1 MERPDAAAPA
11 PLTPHE
17 FMGLNALKSQFDT
30 LHQAYAEWP
39 KDHKKFH
46 GISDFQGALGMQ
58 ADRDK
63 KTAKP
68 RIRPKRSRSD
78 EQNTASTGSVQA
90 GAARAAR
97 AESRS
102 AKKRAPVVP
111 GMVDA
116 AAMPQHAIA
125 PLPKMPAMS
134 IVPEKMQAIQEQY
147 LQELSKVLVSKD
159 EMVKMASQDKRFA
172 TPTWLDSYFSGVAA
186 LYVLNSKTLN
196 AMTEAVDTDPKT
208 RARLKFFTQQW
219 IDAVSPANF
228 FATNPEVQQ
237 KLIESQG
244 ESLRTGIENLVH
256 DIRIGRISQTDEQAF
271 EIGKNIAVS
280 PGEVIFQ
287 NDVFQLI
294 QYKPTTE
301 KVAQVPLLLVPPS
314 INKFYIMDLQ
324 PHSSFVKFAVG
335 QGNTVFLV
343 SWRNVTDPES
353 RLTWD
358 NYIEQGILK
367 AIDVVLSVTGQ
378 PKTNILG
385 FCVGGTMTATA
396 LAALAARQEDKI
408 SSFTLM
414 TTLLDFSD
422 TGVLDVFIDEQ
433 HVQMREQQLGKGGLL
448 NGSELASTFSFLRPN
463 DLVWN
468 YVVNNYLKGE
478 KPVPFDLLYWNSDST
493 NLPGPFFAWYLR
505 NMYLENN
512 LVKKNRLTVA
522 GQRMDL
528 SSITV
533 PTYAMGA
540 REDHI
545 VPWESAWKSLTFLGG
560 PKRYVLGASGH
571 IAGSINPASKNKRSY
586 WVNEQQE
593 GKSIGGS
600 AQEWFAGA
608 TEMPGSW
615 WNDWAKWLKAY
626 SGPEGTPPSLPGSD
640 RYKSLEAAP
649 GSYVKVRLSKH

>member
-1 MERPDAAAPA
+1 
-11 PLTPHE
+11 
-17 FMGLNALKSQFDT
+17 
-30 LHQAYAEWP
+30 
-39 KDHKKFH
+39 
-46 GISDFQGALGMQ
+46 MQ

-63 KTAKP
+63 KAAKP
-68 RIRPKRSRSD
+68 RIRPKRSRSE
-78 EQNTASTGSVQA
+78 EQGGGVTSSVQA

-102 AKKRAPVVP
+102 AKKRSSA
-111 GMVDA
+111 MESA
-116 AAMPQHAIA
+116 AAAAIPQQSLAA
-125 PLPKMPAMS
+125 LPKLPAMS
-134 IVPEKMQAIQEQY
+134 IVPEKMQAIQERY
-147 LQELSKVLVSKD
+147 LQDLSKVLVSKD

-186 LYVLNSKTLN
+186 LYVLNAKTLN
-196 AMTEAVDTDPKT
+196 AMTDAVETDPKT
-208 RARLKFFTQQW
+208 HARLKFLTQQW

-237 KLIESQG
+237 KMIESQG
-244 ESLRTGIENLVH
+244 ESLRSGIENLVH
-256 DIRIGRISQTDEQAF
+256 DMRIGRISQTDEQAF

-280 PGEVIFQ
+280 PGDVIFQ

-301 KVAQVPLLLVPPS
+301 KVGSVPLLLVPPS

-324 PHSSFVKFAVG
+324 PHSSFVKFAVD

-343 SWRNVTDPES
+343 SWRNVTDPQS
-353 RLTWD
+353 QLSWD
-358 NYIEQGILK
+358 DYIEKGILK
-367 AIDVVLSVTGQ
+367 AIDVVLEVSGQ

-396 LAALAARQEDKI
+396 LATLAARQENKI
-408 SSFTLM
+408 ASFTLM

-433 HVQMREQQLGKGGLL
+433 HVQMREQQLSKGGLL

-493 NLPGPFFAWYLR
+493 NLPGPFFTWYLR

-512 LVKKNRLTVA
+512 LVKKNCLAVA
-522 GQRMDL
+522 GQKMDL
-528 SSITV
+528 SAITV
-533 PTYAMGA
+533 PIYSMGA

-586 WVNEQQE
+586 WVNEKLE
-593 GKSIGGS
+593 GQTIGSS
-600 AQEWFAGA
+600 AQEWFSGA

-626 SGPEGTPPSLPGSD
+626 SGPEINAPALPGSD

-649 GSYVKVRLSKH
+649 GSYVKVRISKN